1 MISLVYGNGQ
11 CVVNGSGIRAVEI
24 AYTGKVE
31 LTDITDDSFNTVMS
45 NTKIVI
51 FPVAEGHLEDLFE
64 YEGNLRIKY
73 ARVLNDSYELIQ
85 PSIVINNNVSEF
97 FNTNAESI
105 TIKAE
110 NTVGF
115 KYGKKVINST
125 IKKHIKENLH
135 TSTSN
140 IALFLGAD
148 KYEGYYHTHN
158 DNTYMTG
165 AIHTKDSK
173 ILDIK

>member
-1 MISLVYGNGQ
+1 MISLVYGNCQ

-85 PSIVINNNVSEF
+85 PSIVINNNLSEF
-97 FNTNAESI
+97 FNTNA
-105 TIKAE
+105 
-110 NTVGF
+110 
-115 KYGKKVINST
+115 
-125 IKKHIKENLH
+125 
-135 TSTSN
+135 
-140 IALFLGAD
+140 
-148 KYEGYYHTHN
+148 
-158 DNTYMTG
+158 
-165 AIHTKDSK
+165 
-173 ILDIK
+173 